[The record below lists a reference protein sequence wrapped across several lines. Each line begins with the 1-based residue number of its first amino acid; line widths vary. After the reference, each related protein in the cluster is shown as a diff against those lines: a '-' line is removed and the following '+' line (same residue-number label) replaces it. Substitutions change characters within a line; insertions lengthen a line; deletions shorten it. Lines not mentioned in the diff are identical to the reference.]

1 MVSLFFVSVTVDTG
15 DWSWQRLVFNSA
27 FLQCVILA
35 SCWSWSNCLIYL
47 LSSSFVSG
55 ILLLFTLEKP
65 SNDESH
71 PDYIPSVL
79 PTKKTYKFTTNS
91 QRTNSNSQRTNS
103 QKIDKYNAAK
113 RHALSNLEN
122 FSKIVMLTN
131 INDRS
136 SDIKQE
142 PVFIGPKNTA
152 VQAR

>member
-1 MVSLFFVSVTVDTG
+1 MEST
-15 DWSWQRLVFNSA
+15 
-27 FLQCVILA
+27 
-35 SCWSWSNCLIYL
+35 
-47 LSSSFVSG
+47 SS
-55 ILLLFTLEKP
+55 
-65 SNDESH
+65 DESH

-79 PTKKTYKFTTNS
+79 PTKKTN
-91 QRTNSNSQRTNS
+91 QVTNS

-122 FSKIVMLTN
+122 SSKIVMLTN
-131 INDRS
+131 ISDRS

>member
-79 PTKKTYKFTTNS
+79 PTKKTN
-91 QRTNSNSQRTNS
+91 QRTNS

-122 FSKIVMLTN
+122 SSKIVMLTN
-131 INDRS
+131 VNDRS